1 MSTRPPG
8 SWSSTG
14 RRQFMQGMSASLAAL
29 LASPSLARAAMPSQL
44 NIAYFVATNP
54 GLIVKG
60 ENMVHLAGGT
70 TINWIEVNSGAEIN
84 TGMVAG
90 SIDMGVGMGSV
101 PAAAGIAQGI
111 PFQVIA
117 VMDNIGPAE
126 EMTVRK
132 SAAIKEPA
140 DFKGKKVATPFGS
153 TSHFRLLGFLKT
165 NGLSER
171 DVTVLDLRGD
181 AMMAAW
187 TRGDIDASY
196 IWSPQKSKM
205 LESGGD
211 VFRTYD
217 KLEAAGYVIADV
229 FASRTQIN
237 ADYPELPAALLT
249 AYNQALAMYTSEPDS
264 AAALVGKHAGVSQAV
279 AEADMAEFDFIPL
292 KSQLTPTWLG
302 TAGTPGK
309 FAQVLKTTA
318 DFLVT
323 QKSIRSAP
331 DLAGFEKGIN
341 VAPLVKAIG

>member
-1 MSTRPPG
+1 
-8 SWSSTG
+8 
-14 RRQFMQGMSASLAAL
+14 MSASLAAI

-54 GLIVKG
+54 GLIVQG
-60 ENMVHLAGGT
+60 GNTVRLPGGT
-70 TINWIEVNSGAEIN
+70 TVNWIEVNSGAEIN
-84 TGMVAG
+84 TGMAAG
-90 SIDMGVGMGSV
+90 GIDMGVGMGSV

-132 SAAIKEPA
+132 AANIRTPA

-153 TSHFRLLGFLKT
+153 TSHFRLLGFLRT

-187 TRGDIDASY
+187 TRGDIDAGY
-196 IWSPQKSKM
+196 IWSPQKSRM
-205 LESGGD
+205 LESGGE

-217 KLEAAGYVIADV
+217 KLEAAGYVIADL
-229 FASRTQIN
+229 FTSRTQFN
-237 ADYPELPAALLT
+237 VDYPEMPAALLM
-249 AYNQALAMYTSEPDS
+249 AYDQALAMYTSDPGA
-264 AAALVGKHAGVSQAV
+264 AAALVGKYAGVSQEV
-279 AEADMAEFDFIPL
+279 AKADMAEFDFIPL
-292 KSQLTPTWLG
+292 RSQLTPPWLG
-302 TAGTPGK
+302 TPGMPGK

-331 DLAGFEKGIN
+331 DLAGFEKGID
-341 VAPLVKAIG
+341 VAPLAKAVG